1 MQNILKIH
9 HQSAAYTIYSSCS
22 ACSWAGTY
30 RYQYLAW
37 WSTLWRRYRGHSWL
51 WSLIYFQ
58 LDTNPKPQGSP
69 QVSHCTS

>member
-22 ACSWAGTY
+22 ACFWAGTY

-51 WSLIYFQ
+51 WSL
-58 LDTNPKPQGSP
+58 
-69 QVSHCTS
+69 